1 MTAAIKAGLFATCLA
16 DVFRPQLAAAAARLI
31 RDAGAT
37 PFYPPQQTCCGQ
49 IAFNSG
55 NFADAAFL
63 AEKCADL
70 FAECDKVVFP
80 SASCCGLFRVHWREM
95 CGEDSEKMRAFAE
108 KCVELSEFLQ
118 QMNYI
123 PPPRRYFRA
132 TYHDCCAGL
141 RELGIK
147 QGPRDLLARAGVE
160 IAEMR
165 DCEECC
171 GFGGAF
177 AMKFGEL
184 SVALADRKCDNIA
197 AAADIALLGDLGCI
211 LHLEGRLQRLGKKIR
226 LYHWAEVLADETIPA
241 LPAQ

>member
-1 MTAAIKAGLFATCLA
+1 MLKAGLFATCLA
-16 DVFRPQLAAAAARLI
+16 DVFRPQLATAAARLI
-31 RDAGAT
+31 RAAGAT
-37 PFYPPQQTCCGQ
+37 PFYPPRQTCCGQ
-49 IAFNSG
+49 IAFNGG
-55 NFADAAFL
+55 NFADAAIL

-70 FAECDKVVFP
+70 FSECDKIVFP

-95 CGEDSEKMRAFAE
+95 CGEDNEKMRAFAD
-108 KCVELSEFLQ
+108 KCVELSEFLL
-118 QMNYI
+118 QMKYI
-123 PPPRRYFRA
+123 PPRRDRVLRA

-177 AMKFGEL
+177 SVKFGEL

-197 AAADIALLGDLGCI
+197 AAADTVLLGDLGCI
-211 LHLEGRLQRLGKKIR
+211 MHLEGRLRRLDKKIQVR
-226 LYHWAEVLADETIPA
+226 HWAEILADEEESRP
-241 LPAQ
+241 